1 MTNRNIKPSALAT
14 LIDEVVA
21 KITIARRVSSAEAE
35 RAIVHLLDLAGSAS
49 LAMNLDDHT
58 IESLSGNFK
67 FTLTVEAIKP
77 KLKFDNKEHGVVT
90 LDAPAADTPND
101 YKLNE
106 PKPEPMSKEEKLLQ
120 MFHVVHPEFGDGGS
134 CSVRVIEY
142 NEWDEEESGTFIDVL
157 KGGQRAWG
165 YTQAELL
172 FEYLTKDL
180 VRTS

>member
-77 KLKFDNKEHGVVT
+77 KLKFDNKEHGVIV
-90 LDAPAADTPND
+90 LDAPAADAPND
-101 YKLNE
+101 YKLDDFNL
-106 PKPEPMSKEEKLLQ
+106 KMSKEEKLLQ
-120 MFHVVHPEFGDGGS
+120 MFHFVHPEFGDGGS

-142 NEWDEEESGTFIDVL
+142 NEWDEEESGTFVDVL